1 MHTISKGT
9 TNKLY
14 YGTADVAPQG
24 VYLSIEDMLTEVPSL
39 KYFASALNGWASQ
52 QDKQITTGQMVNIKR
67 VVGIPFAHGTADL
80 VHGHPAL
87 VKPGREEVIAEYA
100 GQQHLLLHDVQ
111 IQGETADEQPLG
123 DPWFGQVHRI
133 FTVQV
138 VDNDNQQSE
147 ESLAF
152 VRCYA
157 VKPSGKETKNVTMRL
172 WVWETVP
179 VSEFVA

>member
-1 MHTISKGT
+1 M
-9 TNKLY
+9 
-14 YGTADVAPQG
+14 
-24 VYLSIEDMLTEVPSL
+24 
-39 KYFASALNGWASQ
+39 
-52 QDKQITTGQMVNIKR
+52 
-67 VVGIPFAHGTADL
+67 
-80 VHGHPAL
+80 
-87 VKPGREEVIAEYA
+87 
-100 GQQHLLLHDVQ
+100 
-111 IQGETADEQPLG
+111 
-123 DPWFGQVHRI
+123 HRI

-179 VSEFVA
+179 VSGKQRGGQPSYGVVTVDSITQRACVCPHFVLWKQGHHKTFC